1 MLSGI
6 IDLSWKLGYTPHMNQ
21 EMIAQIEDLGLSN
34 KEARV
39 YVANL
44 MLGPASVQ
52 QIADY
57 AEIKRV
63 TTYVILE
70 SLISLGLVSQT
81 MKGKKTLFVAEDP
94 SNLRRLLEKREQ
106 ELAEQKTSFEQVL
119 PELQSLKTLPEEA
132 PGVKF
137 YEGADG
143 IKTLFSSFF
152 SLPEYQTSDISGI
165 SNLDQVHEFFP
176 DFEAAGGNPERL
188 KRGIKSKLVY
198 TSAKGPIY
206 QQDDSDKL
214 RVARYVPIDKYP
226 LSGDFSIVGDHVF
239 LLSLGGKK
247 PIGIS
252 IHSREI
258 TKGFRA
264 IFDMAWDKAEQYNR

>member
-1 MLSGI
+1 
-6 IDLSWKLGYTPHMNQ
+6 MNQ
-21 EMIAQIEDLGLSN
+21 EIVSQIEDLGLSN

-63 TTYVILE
+63 TVYVILE

-81 MKGKKTLFVAEDP
+81 MRGKKTLFIAEDP

-106 ELAEQKTSFEQVL
+106 ELQDQKSSFEQVL
-119 PELQSLKTLPEEA
+119 PELQGLKTLPEDA

-137 YEGADG
+137 YEGTDG
-143 IKTLFSSFF
+143 IKSLFANFYNTN
-152 SLPEYQTSDISGI
+152 LAEGTVVYGI
-165 SNLDQVHEFFP
+165 SNLDQLHAFFP
-176 DFEAAGGNPERL
+176 EIEEMNANPDRIRRGVRSKYLYTTER
-188 KRGIKSKLVY
+188 
-198 TSAKGPIY
+198 GPIY
-206 QQDDSDKL
+206 RQGDAL
-214 RVARYVPIDKYP
+214 RNRESRYVPPEHYP
-226 LSGDFSIVGDHVF
+226 ISGECNIVDDYVI
-239 LLSLGGKK
+239 LLSLTGKK

-252 IHSREI
+252 IQSREI
-258 TKGFRA
+258 AAGMMA
-264 IFDMAWDKAEQYNR
+264 IFSMAWDRAGEFGENKGGKLSSS